1 MDMGLVEKS
10 KLNALTILFVTLFL
24 LSCVSNS
31 TEPDGSITLK
41 ALGRATSEGNQ
52 WKQLVQLPTKIE
64 KVNFWIS
71 DITCSDDGYAYAS
84 TSGGGIYKINLKDGS
99 YVQLTN
105 GLIIHQEEGFGQSCF
120 SGSVLCLGNRVV
132 CSSSYDNLVGGYFY
146 SENGSAFKQTTS
158 TWNKGDYG
166 LSIEQSPNGQ
176 LFAAGYGHVLRS
188 TNFGISWID
197 ESNNFDS
204 RLKNFFSIAFG
215 KKAGIYVTANK
226 GLYYSEADRMQFK
239 RIAFENEDTYGIDV
253 NSEGWIFVTAISGLY
268 CSKDD
273 GKNWTLISSFPIKIS
288 YGSVY
293 INKNNSIFIGS
304 GNGVYRS
311 NDSGATW
318 ALVGLKD
325 MNVGNISSDNNG
337 NLITYTWGNR
347 VYLGTN

>member
-1 MDMGLVEKS
+1 MGLIEKS
-10 KLNALTILFVTLFL
+10 KLNALAILLVTLFL

-41 ALGRATSEGNQ
+41 ALGRATSEGNH
-52 WKQLVQLPTKIE
+52 WKPIVPLPSKID

-71 DITCSDDGYAYAS
+71 DITCSDDGSAYAS

-99 YVQLTN
+99 YVQITN

-132 CSSSYDNLVGGYFY
+132 CSSSYDNMVGGYFY
-146 SENGSAFKQTTS
+146 SEDGVAFNQTKTN
-158 TWNKGDYG
+158 WNKRAYG
-166 LSIEQSPNGQ
+166 SSIAQSPNGQ
-176 LFAAGYGHVLRS
+176 LFAAGYEHVIRS

-204 RLKNFFSIAFG
+204 SLKNFFTIAFG
-215 KKAGIYVTANK
+215 KYAGIYVTGNQ
-226 GLYYSEADRMQFK
+226 GLYYSDADHVQFK

-253 NSEGWIFVTAISGLY
+253 NSEGWIFITAISGLY

-273 GKNWTLISSFPIKIS
+273 GKSWTLISSFPIKIS

-293 INKNNSIFIGS
+293 INKNNSIFVGS

-311 NDSGATW
+311 NDDGSTW
-318 ALVGLKD
+318 VLVGLQG
-325 MNVGNISSDNNG
+325 MNVGNISSDNSG
-337 NLITYTWGNR
+337 NLITYTSGNR
-347 VYLGTN
+347 VYIGIN